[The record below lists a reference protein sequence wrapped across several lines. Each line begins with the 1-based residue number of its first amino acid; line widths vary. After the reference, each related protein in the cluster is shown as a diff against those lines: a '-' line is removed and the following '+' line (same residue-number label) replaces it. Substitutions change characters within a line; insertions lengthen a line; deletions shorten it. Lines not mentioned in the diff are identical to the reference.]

1 MTLLVT
7 GGRGFIGWRVVRT
20 LLQRQVPV
28 VVGDWQADAAITGK
42 LPGAEFVAL
51 DVSDENSL
59 RAVFERHPDISQAI
73 HLAYLMSAEF
83 EANPRLAPTSNC
95 LGLINLF

>member
-1 MTLLVT
+1 MKFLVT
-7 GGRGFIGWRVVRT
+7 GGTGFIGWRVART

-51 DVSDENSL
+51 DVSDESSV
-59 RAVFERHPDISQAI
+59 RAVFERHPDISHAI
-73 HLAYLMSAEF
+73 HLAYLMSAEV
-83 EANPRLAPTSNC
+83 
-95 LGLINLF
+95 